1 MRNIMET
8 QNKTVKLKNIYNGTV
23 VFTHDYDDVYRMNEM
38 YFIRVYEESNPQRTY
53 LANREAFVKLDK

>member
-1 MRNIMET
+1 MET